1 MSVDSR
7 LRALV
12 AGTAATVAACAGAR
26 PAPTPVATTAP
37 PTARTVATVAAAS
50 SVAAGTPTPPPAP
63 PPPPEPPPVPDAG
76 SPLATL
82 FDGDPTGGPVHLAEA
97 RCGPGCLQY
106 PAGWI
111 STDDSGFVYTWFF
124 AGIGQFGTAEVT
136 RCPLATL
143 DDASLALRL
152 TYAGGE
158 NVTWSPEVEGTVG
171 TDHAHARIAE
181 GTGTSHGRKAHFWYA
196 WVDVAHRKDIVIA
209 YVVDGQPAARTDE
222 AMAIVRSVRVEDGK
236 LSR

>member
-1 MSVDSR
+1 MIVLSGSR
-7 LRALV
+7 TRAALV
-12 AGTAATVAACAGAR
+12 ACALTACARPTPPPSAAPARAPTTRVAAVVTPDAATV
-26 PAPTPVATTAP
+26 
-37 PTARTVATVAAAS
+37 VAAPE
-50 SVAAGTPTPPPAP
+50 VPAP
-63 PPPPEPPPVPDAG
+63 PPPPAPSAEPDAG
-76 SPLATL
+76 SPLAAL
-82 FDGDPTGGPVHLAEA
+82 FDGNPAGGPVPLVAA

-143 DDASLALRL
+143 DDASLAFRL

-158 NVTWSPEVEGTVG
+158 NVTWSPPVEGTVG
-171 TDHAHARIAE
+171 ADHARALIAE
-181 GTGTSHGRKAHFWYA
+181 GTGTSHGRNAHFWYA
-196 WVDVAHRKDIVIA
+196 YVDVAHRKDLVIA
-209 YVVDGQPAARTDE
+209 YVVDGEPPARTDE

-236 LSR
+236 LAQ